1 MALLL
6 QRLEEAED
14 SLFRQGASRDHIEA
28 LRDAHI
34 TKRPSVEPLGQEER
48 VYALHMLQDITNSA
62 AQLLGDCAAFDA
74 WFLAVEHLDQL
85 GCFALEAACPSHL
98 SEVAFDE
105 RTESPISELRLT
117 CWTLAVMAFK
127 VLLPKVKI
135 EELYISNFIP
145 TSSKEAQ
152 RFKRPTISDVN
163 RKEHQ
168 LLHVPDLHWKA
179 TANTWAEIFRTR
191 LYSCASYFGGVSQI
205 NALHAMSMQQVRSLI
220 MASQSSYNSLQ
231 SQNVVAGMLFNFL
244 AASLS
249 VDLEDNSG
257 PLAPHLKSLEWVTC
271 IDTDTLQ
278 KDALVLKQ
286 FLRSIQ
292 KAKDV

>member
-6 QRLEEAED
+6 QRLEEVED
-14 SLFRQGASRDHIEA
+14 SLFRQSASRDHIEA
-28 LRDAHI
+28 LREAHV
-34 TKRPSVEPLGQEER
+34 TKQLNVEPLGQEER
-48 VYALHMLQDITNSA
+48 VYALQLLLDITNSA

-85 GCFALEAACPSHL
+85 GCSALEAACSSHL

-135 EELYISNFIP
+135 QELYISNFIP
-145 TSSKEAQ
+145 ATCEDSK
-152 RFKRPTISDVN
+152 RFRRPTLSDVN
-163 RKEHQ
+163 RKEYQ
-168 LLHVPDLHWKA
+168 LLQVPNLHWQA
-179 TANTWAEIFRTR
+179 TATTWAEIFRTR
-191 LYSCASYFGGVSQI
+191 LHSCASFFGGVSQI
-205 NALHAMSMQQVRSLI
+205 NALHAMSMQQVRSLL
-220 MASQSSYNSLQ
+220 MASQSSYNCLHP
-231 SQNVVAGMLFNFL
+231 QNVVAGMLFNFL
-244 AASLS
+244 ASSLS

-271 IDTDTLQ
+271 IDTETLQ
-278 KDALVLKQ
+278 KDALVLKRC
-286 FLRSIQ
+286 LRSIQ
-292 KAKDV
+292 EAKNV